1 MSREIDR
8 ACERTA
14 EILERRIAAHVN
26 RPVGVSAFECADCGQ
41 PIPTER
47 RMIITGVTRCTT
59 CQDIFELKQKHYRS
73 V

>member
-8 ACERTA
+8 ACEHAA

-26 RPVGVSAFECADCGQ
+26 RPVSVSAFGCEDCGR
-41 PIPTER
+41 PIPTQR
-47 RMIITGVTRCTT
+47 RMIIAGVTRCAT
-59 CQDIFELKQKHYRS
+59 CQDVFELKQQHYRS